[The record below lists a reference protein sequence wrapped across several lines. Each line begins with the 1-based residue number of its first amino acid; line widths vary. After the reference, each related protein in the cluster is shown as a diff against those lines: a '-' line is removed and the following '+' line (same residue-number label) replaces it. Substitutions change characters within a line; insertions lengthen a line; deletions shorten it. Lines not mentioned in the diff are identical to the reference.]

1 MASNT
6 HIDHLVAEARAGRNP
21 CIVCRMP
28 SGWAALNNQQ
38 YLSGYCILLPDP
50 VVETIN
56 DLDPLG
62 RAQFLSDMV
71 AIGDALLEVTGSFR
85 INYGILG
92 NSAPALHAHIVPRYL
107 SEPEELRKGPPW
119 SYPPDLAM
127 VRPFNAQS
135 DRDLMEKLA
144 SSIRKKLDV

>member
-6 HIDHLVAEARAGRNP
+6 LIHHLVAQARASKNP
-21 CIVCRMP
+21 FIVCRMP

-56 DLDPLG
+56 DLDPSG

-71 AIGDALLEVTGSFR
+71 TIGDALLEVTGSFR

-92 NSAPALHAHIVPRYL
+92 NTAPALHAHIVPRYL
-107 SEPEELRKGPPW
+107 SEPEKLRKGPPW
-119 SYPPDLAM
+119 SYPPDLTMA
-127 VRPFNAQS
+127 RPFDAQR
-135 DRDLMEKLA
+135 DRELMEKLA
-144 SSIRKKLDV
+144 SSIGR